1 MKGIYNVPMK
11 SYKII
16 PGSVS
21 LSRIRSISF
30 KARKRLDFLDYWHNH
45 NKNISLTIRH
55 FGISYET
62 FYLWQ
67 KRFNPYN
74 LSSLESDSTRPHRV
88 RPPEVPKQYE
98 EMIVNVRKADVEKSK
113 YEISEELKRM
123 GIFLS
128 PSTVQK
134 IINRKAKFYP
144 ELLNT
149 YYRKRVK
156 RYKNHSIARIRADR
170 SLKEKDPGS
179 LVQIDTKHLY
189 VLGKRF
195 YQFTAIDTKTRLSF
209 SQVFRTGS
217 SLNGAIF
224 LAKLQ
229 RYFPFQIQAIQT
241 DNGSEYLLN
250 FHKAC
255 KGYGITHYFTYP
267 NCPKQNGRVE
277 RMIQTSEYEFW
288 LHQED
293 LLPDFNVLQERI
305 LFWNHKYNTQRLHQ
319 SLGYKTP
326 VEYLSQFNYYLKEG
340 NSTECM

>member
-1 MKGIYNVPMK
+1 MR

-21 LSRIRSISF
+21 LSRVKDISF

-45 NKNISLTIRH
+45 NKNVSLTIRH

-74 LSSLESDSTRPHRV
+74 LQSLESWSTRPHRM
-88 RPPEVPKQYE
+88 RPMEVPDKYQDLVVE
-98 EMIVNVRKADVEKSK
+98 IRRNDVEKSK
-113 YEISEELKRM
+113 YEITEELKRQ
-123 GIFLS
+123 GVFLS

-134 IINRKAKFYP
+134 IINRKSHIYP

-149 YYRKRVK
+149 HYRKMVK
-156 RYKNHSIARIRADR
+156 RYKNHSIPRLRADR
-170 SLKEKDPGS
+170 FLKEKSPGF

-189 VLGKRF
+189 VLGRRF

-209 SQVFRTGS
+209 SQIFATGS
-217 SLNGAIF
+217 SLNGALF
-224 LAKLQ
+224 LERLQ
-229 RYFPFQIQAIQT
+229 EYFPFKIQAIQT

-250 FHKAC
+250 FHHAC
-255 KGYGITHYFTYP
+255 KIYGIIHYFTYP

-293 LLPDFNVLQERI
+293 LLPKLDVLQERI
-305 LFWNHKYNTQRLHQ
+305 LFWNHKYNTLRLHQ

-326 VEYLSQFNYYLKEG
+326 VEYLNQFNYYLKEG